1 MKYTLAVF
9 DMDGTVLDTLED
21 LMDATNYAL
30 RAFGY
35 PERTLAEI
43 RRAVGNGVYNQI
55 RRSLPADCGEE
66 IVNEVIPVY
75 KEYYTAHMNVK
86 TKPYPGILE
95 LMKALRE
102 RGVRVGISSNKF
114 DPAVKA
120 LCREY
125 FDGLVDF
132 SEGEAPDTPKKPDPT
147 GTIKIIR
154 AAGAT
159 KEETIYCGDSP
170 VDVETAR
177 NAGVDGIFVTWG
189 FRTREQ
195 LEEAGATRFAD
206 TTEELLRL
214 VTE

>member
-9 DMDGTVLDTLED
+9 DMDGTVLNTLHD
-21 LMDATNYAL
+21 LADATNYAL

-35 PERTLAEI
+35 PERTVEEV
-43 RRAVGNGVYNQI
+43 RRMLGNGVYNQI
-55 RRSLPADCGEE
+55 RRALPADCGEE
-66 IVNEVIPVY
+66 TVQKVIPVY

-86 TKPYPGILE
+86 TKPYPGVCE
-95 LMKALRE
+95 LMRALRA
-102 RGVRVGISSNKF
+102 RGVRIGISSNKF

-147 GTIKIIR
+147 GTLKIIR
-154 AAGAT
+154 AAGAS
-159 KEETIYCGDSP
+159 KRETFYCGDSP
-170 VDVETAR
+170 VDVETAK

-195 LEEAGATRFAD
+195 LAEAGARMIVD
-206 TTEELLRL
+206 TPEALLRA
-214 VTE
+214 VE

>member
-1 MKYTLAVF
+1 MKYTLAIF
-9 DMDGTVLDTLED
+9 DMDGTILDTLND
-21 LMDATNYAL
+21 LADATNYAL
-30 RAFGY
+30 RQFGF
-35 PERTLAEI
+35 PERTLEDI

-55 RRSLPADCGEE
+55 RRSLPPDCPEE
-66 IVNEVIPVY
+66 TVLRVIPVY
-75 KEYYTAHMNVK
+75 KEYYTAHMSVK
-86 TKPYPGILE
+86 TRPYPGIRGLMRE
-95 LMKALRE
+95 LRA
-102 RGVRVGISSNKF
+102 RGVRVGVSSNKF

-147 GTIKIIR
+147 GAQKIMR

-159 KEETIYCGDSP
+159 RAQTLYCGDSP

-195 LEEAGATRFAD
+195 LAEAGAERFAD
-206 TTEELLRL
+206 TPEALLRMM
-214 VTE
+214 TE